1 MVIYHASTMYHLLSC
16 IVHRLAYNPNDEAEL
31 LLLEHIRPLNERDEF
46 FKKLESF
53 NFFDRVRKVPTQ
65 SMKLSKGL
73 ALDENSSEKDIKT
86 VVNNVSRS
94 FANWFNE
101 DITQYR
107 EIYVC
112 SDISPF
118 GVYLNNMNIPYNYM
132 EDASGMLSE
141 GERYLSIT
149 KGNNKTNFI
158 VNQYLGCSGRSENV
172 KARLGD
178 MKHQSKDFHD
188 EKAVDFSI
196 YDSIKNIIPDRIDD
210 LLGFF
215 GSKNGRADVKE
226 NSCLLLT
233 QDLNTLKIKDLD
245 LQELTLTTLVDYIAP
260 YYQLIVKPHPKDRWQ
275 NYRRIFPDSV
285 ILERAEPSE
294 LLPFELKRRV
304 KIALTA
310 SSTSVRGVDAFAEK
324 SYSFTTEIESNREVI
339 DTMYIIAEVLK
350 ELGIKSGVTVKN
362 MNETQMSAFLDN
374 ADIKQDGDNILID
387 GAVNSESAE
396 NTEKCGLV
404 ILPFD
409 ENKNGDFIIKA
420 EFLPSKHSLMKHK
433 TVKIPV
439 VCNDALLKDK
449 ISRIEFKRNLKYTKA
464 EIITTVLPYNEEN
477 IL

>member
-1 MVIYHASTMYHLLSC
+1 MVLYHASTNYHLLSC

-53 NFFDRVRKVPTQ
+53 HFFDRVRKVPTQ
-65 SMKLSKGL
+65 SFKLSNGL
-73 ALDENSSEKDIKT
+73 ALDENSSEQDIKK
-86 VVNNVSRS
+86 VINNVSRA
-94 FANWFNE
+94 FENWFRE
-101 DITQYR
+101 DINQYR

-118 GVYLNNMNIPYNYM
+118 GIYLNNSGIAYNYM

-141 GERYLSIT
+141 GQRYLSIT

-158 VNQYLGCSGRSENV
+158 MNQYLGCSGRSENV

-215 GSKNGRADVKE
+215 GDKNGRADVKE
-226 NSCLLLT
+226 KSCLLLT

-245 LQELTLTTLVDYIAP
+245 LQELILTTIVDYVAP
-260 YYQLIVKPHPKDRWQ
+260 DYQLIVKPHPKDRWQ
-275 NYRRIFPDSV
+275 NYRRIFPDAV
-285 ILERAEPSE
+285 ILERVEPSE
-294 LLPFELKRRV
+294 LLPFELKHRV

-310 SSTSVRGVDAFAEK
+310 SSTSIRGVDRFAEK
-324 SYSFTTEIESNREVI
+324 TYSFTTEIESHRENI
-339 DTMYIIAEVLK
+339 DPMYITAEVLR
-350 ELGIKSGVTVKN
+350 ELGISSGVVLKDI
-362 MNETQMSAFLDN
+362 NETQMSVFLDN
-374 ADIKQDGDNILID
+374 AGIKHDNGNILID
-387 GAVNSESAE
+387 GGNNAD
-396 NTEKCGLV
+396 NTDKYGLV
-404 ILPFD
+404 FLPFAP
-409 ENKNGDFIIKA
+409 KQKGDFIIKA

-433 TVKIPV
+433 TIKIPI
-439 VCNDALLKDK
+439 VCNDSQYKDRLN
-449 ISRIEFKRNLKYTKA
+449 SLEFNRNLKYTKA
-464 EIITTVLPYNEEN
+464 EIN
-477 IL
+477 IKIMRNS